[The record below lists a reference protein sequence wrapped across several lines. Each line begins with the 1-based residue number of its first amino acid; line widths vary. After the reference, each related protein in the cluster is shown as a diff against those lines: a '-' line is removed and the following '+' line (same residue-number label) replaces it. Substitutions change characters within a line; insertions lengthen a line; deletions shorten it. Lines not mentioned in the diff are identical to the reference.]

1 MELLEGKMV
10 GELASLKDKIEQT
23 KAELEIYNNLPA
35 LKASGEEKKKVMKG
49 MKQSVCFWRVSG
61 GESSFVTGSPTG
73 STRSRYSAGYLL
85 ITAFHKISPFYFS
98 DSAKLLCN
106 LWLPIALN
114 LAI

>member
-61 GESSFVTGSPTG
+61 GEFSFVTGSP
-73 STRSRYSAGYLL
+73 
-85 ITAFHKISPFYFS
+85 S
-98 DSAKLLCN
+98 DSWKTGLHISANWSKYYFAFMCDLLTEYT
-106 LWLPIALN
+106 
-114 LAI
+114 